1 MDVRLVNPFVDA
13 IAGVMPQLGFQ
24 NVSRSKMTVQDQFVL
39 NKGLA
44 VIVGLTDGV
53 KGNVVY
59 NLSED
64 SVKAIASVM
73 MMGMPV
79 TEINDMVQSAISELA
94 NMITGNAA
102 TYIEK
107 AGFQVDILPPSLIV
121 DPNSKVK
128 VCESKFLAIELM
140 VDAIPVQLN
149 IGIE

>member
-24 NVSRSKMTVQDQFVL
+24 SVSRSKMTVQDQYVL
-39 NKGLA
+39 SKGVV
-44 VIVGLTDGV
+44 VIVGLTDDV

-59 NLSED
+59 NLSEE

-79 TEINDMVQSAISELA
+79 TKIDNMVQSAISELA

-102 TYIEK
+102 VHIEK
-107 AGFQVDILPPSLIV
+107 AGFRVDISTPSLV
-121 DPNSKVK
+121 VGPDAKVK
-128 VCESKFLAIELM
+128 ICGTKFLVIELM
-140 VDAIPVQLN
+140 VDDIPMELN